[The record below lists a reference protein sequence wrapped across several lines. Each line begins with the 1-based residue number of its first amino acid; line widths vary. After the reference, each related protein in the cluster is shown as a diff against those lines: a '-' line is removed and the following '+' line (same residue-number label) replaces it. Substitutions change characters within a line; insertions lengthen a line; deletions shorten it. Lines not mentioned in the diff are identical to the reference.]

1 MHLKRIFQSIIQNHI
16 TKCEKHCFFWFV
28 QFHTVLEV
36 YEPDAIIKVD
46 TERWK
51 KVFPRVIIKTSIL
64 PEGRT
69 SLWENI

>member
-1 MHLKRIFQSIIQNHI
+1 MCHSVFAAGNQAFENLAAP
-16 TKCEKHCFFWFV
+16 
-28 QFHTVLEV
+28 
-36 YEPDAIIKVD
+36 YDAIIKVD